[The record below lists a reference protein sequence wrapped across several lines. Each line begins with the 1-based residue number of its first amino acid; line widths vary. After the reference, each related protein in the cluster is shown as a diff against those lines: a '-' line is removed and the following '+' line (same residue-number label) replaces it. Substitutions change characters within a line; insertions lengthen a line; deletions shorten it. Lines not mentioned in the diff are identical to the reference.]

1 MRAAIV
7 PSINS
12 AWVLQEVFG
21 QRHHLNLMQD
31 CHQIYSDYSLV
42 HCGRFFYGC

>member
-1 MRAAIV
+1 MRAAVV

-21 QRHHLNLMQD
+21 QRHHRNPTQD
-31 CHQIYSDYSLV
+31 FHQIYSGFSLV
-42 HCGRFFYGC
+42 FRALFLR